1 MPDQIKLMRRYKG
14 SIATGGSGG
23 LLIWTP
29 CVVRVVRVIPCWDKP
44 QCHWP
49 YLARK
54 KNKHHPV
61 SQAINI
67 PLCSPKHVFFH
78 SILYGFSSWSIL
90 RVHAHPIEIY
100 WIQLFT
106 ISQYTIYST
115 PWACQTRLL
124 PFHHWSQPI
133 VIPIGS
139 MVLLYMV
146 TWIPSIYPSHVSIYT
161 STMDHHGFP
170 WPEGPLR
177 PAAHLS
183 FAASAGP
190 WRSNGAADA

>member
-23 LLIWTP
+23 ATHLNPMCCPGCPGYPLLGQTTMP
-29 CVVRVVRVIPCWDKP
+29 
-44 QCHWP
+44 
-49 YLARK
+49 LALSRSK